1 MFFSNLGVRAK
12 ISGGFMLVLLIA
24 LVVGGTG
31 YVSLNKVIKDAEVN
45 SLALAVEDKLLEARS
60 QEKNYIYFNDEQFY
74 NKLVGA
80 LDEFG
85 NLLPE
90 LKAKADNK
98 QGAEIENLH
107 RLKENYLQAASE
119 MKRAS
124 EENALVLKNLQA
136 AGGKIAEIS
145 DQEMQKI
152 AADTRANVLLAN
164 TQALR
169 NNELKEITN
178 IVNIGHDVMRFYY
191 NANLDKEQ
199 ALDALRNMHFDG
211 SNYYYV
217 VREDMT
223 LVSHGTNRKLEGMN
237 FGTIKDKKTGKVFM
251 LEVVGNAMADS
262 QSMTE
267 YYWTKPGM
275 GDAIFPK
282 ITCAKYFKPWGLII
296 CAGIYVE
303 DIKKKAAE
311 MQAVLDKG
319 FNALQET
326 NSIETLVLNARLNAL
341 YYFKYKTNGDK
352 VEEDISK
359 IKKLKVAT
367 AELKGAADDYSEN
380 FKQWMSNDNHIGDQI
395 EEIKNVARGGLEV
408 SSNLAEAAKEDF
420 EISASSGKK
429 TILIFALAG
438 ILTGLGLTFLL
449 TQSITG
455 PIQRAIEGLRSSSDE
470 VASASHQ
477 LSSASQQL
485 AEGSS
490 EQAAS
495 LEETSSS
502 MEEMLSMTKTNADN
516 ANQAND
522 IVKES
527 TNDMNQAQGVMVEL
541 TASME
546 EILKAGEE
554 TQKIVKTI
562 DEIAFQTNLLALN
575 AAVEAARA
583 GEAGAGF
590 AVVADEVR
598 NLAMRA
604 AVAAKNTAD
613 LIEGTV
619 KKVGDGSE
627 LVGKTNDAFAQ
638 VITGAVKVGELVAEI
653 ATASNEQAGGIEQVN
668 SVVAEMD
675 KVTQKT
681 AANAE
686 ESASASEEMNA
697 QAEQM
702 KSIVAE
708 MIALVSGNT
717 KEKRE
722 GHGELPLIAQP
733 QRNFDKNRL
742 LGNGKGR
749 GKKPMIY
756 KAKEVTSEQV
766 IPMDDGFKDF

>member
-1 MFFSNLGVRAK
+1 MMFLSIFGVRAK

-24 LVVGGTG
+24 LVIGVTG
-31 YVSLNKVIKDAEVN
+31 YLSLNKVIKDAEVN
-45 SLALAVEDKLLEARS
+45 SLALSVEAKLFEARS
-60 QEKNYIYFNDEQFY
+60 HEKNYIHRNDEQFY
-74 NKLVGA
+74 NKLVGV

-90 LKAKADNK
+90 LKEKSDSK
-98 QGAEIENLH
+98 QGAEIEKLH
-107 RLKENYLQAASE
+107 RLKENYLQAAAE
-119 MKRAS
+119 MKHAV

-136 AGGKIAEIS
+136 TGGKIAEIS
-145 DQEMQKI
+145 DQETQKI
-152 AADTRANVLLAN
+152 AADTRANVLQAN

-169 NNELKEITN
+169 NNTFKGITN
-178 IVNIGHDVMRFYY
+178 IVNIGYDVMRFYY
-191 NANLDKEQ
+191 NAKFGKEQ

-217 VREDMT
+217 VREDLT
-223 LVSHGTNRKLEGMN
+223 LVSHGANRKLEGMD

-251 LEVVGNAMADS
+251 RDVVNNAIADS
-262 QSMTE
+262 RSMTE
-267 YYWTKPGM
+267 YYWTKAGM

-282 ITCAKYFKPWGLII
+282 TTYAKYFKPWGLII
-296 CAGIYVE
+296 CAGVYMD
-303 DIKKKAAE
+303 DIEKKAAE
-311 MQAVLDKG
+311 MQAVLNKG
-319 FNALQET
+319 FNALQEA

-352 VEEDISK
+352 VEENISK
-359 IKKLKVAT
+359 IKNLKVAT
-367 AELKGAADDYSEN
+367 SEVKGGADDYLKN
-380 FKQWMSNDNHIGDQI
+380 FKQWMSNDNHIDNQI
-395 EEIKNVARGGLEV
+395 EEIEKVTRGGFEA
-408 SSNLAEAAKEDF
+408 SSNLADSAQEGF
-420 EISASSGKK
+420 ETSASSGKK
-429 TILIFALAG
+429 TILIFVLAG
-438 ILTGLGLTFLL
+438 MLTGLGLALML
-449 TQSITG
+449 PQSITG
-455 PIQRAIEGLRSSSDE
+455 PIQQAIEGLRSSSDE

-502 MEEMLSMTKTNADN
+502 MEEMSSMTKTNADN

-527 TNDMNQAQGVMVEL
+527 TTDMIQAQGAMVEL
-541 TASME
+541 VASMG
-546 EILKAGEE
+546 EISKASEE

-604 AVAAKNTAD
+604 AVAAKSTAD

-619 KKVGDGSE
+619 KKVGAGSE
-627 LVGKTNDAFAQ
+627 LVAKTNDAFEQ
-638 VITGAVKVGELVAEI
+638 VITGAVKIGELVAEI
-653 ATASNEQAGGIEQVN
+653 STASNEQASGIEQVN
-668 SVVAEMD
+668 NVVSEMD
-675 KVTQKT
+675 KVTQQT

-702 KSIVAE
+702 KSIIAE
-708 MIALVSGNT
+708 MISLVGGNT

-722 GHGELPLIAQP
+722 GYGKLPRSVNLKETSVKPASLIMERSAE
-733 QRNFDKNRL
+733 KN
-742 LGNGKGR
+742 
-749 GKKPMIY
+749 
-756 KAKEVTSEQV
+756 Q
-766 IPMDDGFKDF
+766 